1 MCVVCVH
8 TQAIVHVWMWR
19 PEDNLWESQ
28 LSFYHV
34 ILGDQIQVIRL
45 GSQAPYQL
53 SHLVSL

>member
-1 MCVVCVH
+1 M
-8 TQAIVHVWMWR
+8 HVWMWR
-19 PEDNLWESQ
+19 PEDNLWELQ

-34 ILGDQIQVIRL
+34 VLGDQIQVIRL